1 MLASQDAAAAQDAQ
15 SEAITSYDETDTL
28 ANAPIPGENDG
39 SKASNYGSSAEIA
52 TNTADGKAAPAGA
65 VLNFVNSIIGA
76 GIIGLPFALREAGII
91 GGLL

>member
-1 MLASQDAAAAQDAQ
+1 MDT
-15 SEAITSYDETDTL
+15 ITTYDETDTL
-28 ANAPIPGENDG
+28 SSAPIPGDGDG

-52 TNTADGKAAPAGA
+52 TNTADGKAGPAGA

-76 GIIGLPFALREAGII
+76 GIIGLPFALKEAGIM